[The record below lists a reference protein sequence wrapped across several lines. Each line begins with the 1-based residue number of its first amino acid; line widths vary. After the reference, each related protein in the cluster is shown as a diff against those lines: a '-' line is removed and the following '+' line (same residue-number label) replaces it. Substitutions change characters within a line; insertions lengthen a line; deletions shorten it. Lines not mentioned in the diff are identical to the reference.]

1 MSEQN
6 KQDCQPQEP
15 GPDTVE
21 GSQEPETAAQESQA
35 PQEEGQAPEPP
46 AEKAEA
52 EKLQE
57 QVDSLN
63 DRLLRTMA
71 EYDNFRRRS
80 QREKEA
86 IYPQATAAAVSQ
98 FVPILDT
105 FDRALGAPCGDE
117 DFKKGVEMILTNF
130 KEVLTKLGVEEF
142 AEAGEPFDPEM
153 HNAVMHVEDEN
164 LETGVIAEVF
174 QKGYR
179 MGDRIIRHAMVKVAN

>member
-1 MSEQN
+1 MSEEN
-6 KQDCQPQEP
+6 KQEQRETETTENPEAQEVQEAVQET
-15 GPDTVE
+15 GETAGGQD
-21 GSQEPETAAQESQA
+21 GSQEP
-35 PQEEGQAPEPP
+35 
-46 AEKAEA
+46 EKAEA

-57 QVDSLN
+57 QIEALN

-86 IYPQATAAAVSQ
+86 IYPQATAAAVAQ

-105 FDRALGAPCGDE
+105 FDRALGAPCSDME
-117 DFKKGVEMILTNF
+117 FKKGVEMILTNF
-130 KEVLTKLGVEEF
+130 KEVLKKLGVEEF
-142 AEAGEPFDPEM
+142 AEAGEPFNPEM
-153 HNAVMHVEDEN
+153 HNAVMHVEDDSQEA
-164 LETGVIAEVF
+164 GVIAEVF